1 MLFVSNDLPCRSH
14 RKPCTLQDRLGPPR
28 MIASLALQDR
38 LAGAIAS
45 LESWVWVGGFCK
57 IGSRLW
63 VGFNSLK
70 WFYGHRYELI
80 GVALAYGCG
89 LIDLVGLWFG
99 FGWVWFVVGRW
110 WRRWWWVFF
119 FFFGCGW
126 WWWVDVDME
135 VEVKRWNLSF
145 LYEKVF
151 VSMFCWWSFLSKIE
165 LNLNEFWII
174 SEFWE
179 MGIFVFV

>member
-63 VGFNSLK
+63 VGFSSLK

-110 WRRWWWVFF
+110 WRRWWRVFF
-119 FFFGCGW
+119 FFFWLWLVVVSGCG
-126 WWWVDVDME
+126 
-135 VEVKRWNLSF
+135 
-145 LYEKVF
+145 YAGGGEKVNF
-151 VSMFCWWSFLSKIE
+151 IFSIQKSFCFCFDVLLMI
-165 LNLNEFWII
+165 
-174 SEFWE
+174 
-179 MGIFVFV
+179 IFV